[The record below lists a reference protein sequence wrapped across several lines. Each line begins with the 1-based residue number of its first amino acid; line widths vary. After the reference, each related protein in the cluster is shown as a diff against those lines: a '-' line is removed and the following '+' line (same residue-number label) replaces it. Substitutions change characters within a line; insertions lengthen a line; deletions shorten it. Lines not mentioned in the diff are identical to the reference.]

1 MLLITSHDPMYKPLY
16 TMGYTYYIVYQR
28 GTQRRIKN
36 MTLLTRIEHKIRN
49 RSKDRPK
56 SLHILIP
63 ATIRDV
69 MDFHAE
75 DQIIMDVLDE
85 QGSRILKIYKKTE

>member
-1 MLLITSHDPMYKPLY
+1 MC
-16 TMGYTYYIVYQR
+16 YTYYIVYYI
-28 GTQRRIKN
+28 GTHWRIKN
-36 MTLLTRIEHKIRN
+36 MTLITRIEHKLRS

-63 ATIRDV
+63 ATIRDT
-69 MDFHAE
+69 MDFKVG

-85 QGSRILKIYKKTE
+85 QGSRILKIYKKPEDT